1 MQYSPTSRFA
11 LWLVGLGGGRGG
23 CLTGAFPFFLAWGA
37 SLLLWLVVV
46 EAARA
51 FFGGSGAFLDLGL
64 DLGSGGAWDAVISGQ
79 WSEVFSMDKK
89 VNRSQL
95 TQTDNTNIQQQAR
108 QQLLFAAWALGN
120 QERLLHLFSLTELL
134 LQKKKKKGYHLS
146 QFKAFSLKPSA
157 RYFYQSYLFQTSKD
171 SHQYSQLNCRL
182 QTKQDKCHLLENSL
196 RFFSSSLRSIGYKTQ
211 IHVNVNKAVL
221 SATGSNMAVQAEISP
236 WSNTFSYAAACS
248 FTETAPL
255 FWVSS
260 SGYFYSLTKLN
271 RMSFGM
277 GMLFPPA
284 SPLGIHI
291 RLQFQESTVTQQKS
305 GLYPHFKVQ

>member
-134 LQKKKKKGYHLS
+134 LQKKKKKKVTTCLNSRPSHWSLLPSTSLS
-146 QFKAFSLKPSA
+146 LI
-157 RYFYQSYLFQTSKD
+157 Y
-171 SHQYSQLNCRL
+171 
-182 QTKQDKCHLLENSL
+182 
-196 RFFSSSLRSIGYKTQ
+196 
-211 IHVNVNKAVL
+211 
-221 SATGSNMAVQAEISP
+221 
-236 WSNTFSYAAACS
+236 
-248 FTETAPL
+248 
-255 FWVSS
+255 
-260 SGYFYSLTKLN
+260 
-271 RMSFGM
+271 
-277 GMLFPPA
+277 
-284 SPLGIHI
+284 
-291 RLQFQESTVTQQKS
+291 S
-305 GLYPHFKVQ
+305 GLPRILINIPN

>member
-134 LQKKKKKGYHLS
+134 LQKKKKKKGYHLS

-157 RYFYQSYLFQTSKD
+157 QYFSQSYLFRTSKD
-171 SHQYSQLNCRL
+171 SH
-182 QTKQDKCHLLENSL
+182 
-196 RFFSSSLRSIGYKTQ
+196 
-211 IHVNVNKAVL
+211 
-221 SATGSNMAVQAEISP
+221 
-236 WSNTFSYAAACS
+236 
-248 FTETAPL
+248 
-255 FWVSS
+255 
-260 SGYFYSLTKLN
+260 
-271 RMSFGM
+271 
-277 GMLFPPA
+277 
-284 SPLGIHI
+284 
-291 RLQFQESTVTQQKS
+291 
-305 GLYPHFKVQ
+305 